1 MYEQGHFIQHIIFVK
16 CFCSDFS
23 CWFVDLLIFTG
34 SCCSCGSG
42 AGDGLIG
49 NLLTPVRWLC
59 LIRGGPLISA
69 IWGIQM
75 CWSCVPKSTLKNQS
89 CSLKNVKK
97 KLFWRMSWPLVSTL
111 KYTVIFKLHVFKY
124 DSCTFSGLLNNS
136 FLRETDINLKV

>member
-1 MYEQGHFIQHIIFVK
+1 MICSGGEALFANVAFIHVFSPFKCNIRIAPRIPNYLMYEQGHFIQHIIFVK

-75 CWSCVPKSTLKNQS
+75 CWSCVPKTTLKNQS
-89 CSLKNVKK
+89 CKNQV
-97 KLFWRMSWPLVSTL
+97 V
-111 KYTVIFKLHVFKY
+111 
-124 DSCTFSGLLNNS
+124 TFLCSNTIL
-136 FLRETDINLKV
+136 